1 MKQKRW
7 IMLLVSVILAVLSIL
22 GFVCAFYYRTKLWR
36 VTQEL
41 HFEQSKLFEQEKHFK
56 TMQEA
61 AKDSFQ
67 AIASQAL
74 DKNNERFLHLA
85 KERLEQKTIEANS
98 QLDQKTLK
106 FEQMVKPISD
116 LLSKMESDFQRIER
130 ERGEQFGRLTEG
142 LKSVSDISEQLRLET
157 KTLTSALRRPEVRG
171 SWGEM
176 QLRRVVELAGMTSYC
191 DFSEQVTGRLEDQLL
206 KPDMVIH
213 LPNNRQIIVDAKAV
227 LDAYLD
233 AIEAE
238 TEENRKVA
246 LIRHAKN
253 LQSRVKDLAKKS
265 YWDLFENSPDFVIL
279 FIPNEALLAAA
290 LEIDR
295 NLIEDAMKDKIIIA
309 SPTTLVAVLK
319 SIAYGWQQEKV
330 HQNAQHILDTA
341 KEFYDRLQPWLKNLD
356 LLGGKLESAVKSY
369 NDSMGSLESRVL
381 PSARKIKDLGFQDR
395 VDLPQ
400 LKGVE
405 KTVRSTAFS
414 ESEN

>member
-1 MKQKRW
+1 
-7 IMLLVSVILAVLSIL
+7 MLLLSIVL
-22 GFVCAFYYRTKLWR
+22 AILSVVGLATAIYYRNKAWQIA
-36 VTQEL
+36 QEL
-41 HFEQSKLFEQEKHFK
+41 RFEQTKLFEQEKHFK
-56 TMQEA
+56 TMQDA

-85 KERLEQKTIEANS
+85 KERLEQKSLEANS
-98 QLDQKTLK
+98 HLEQKTLK
-106 FEQMVKPISD
+106 FEQMVQPIND
-116 LLSKMESDFQRIER
+116 LMAKMQTDFQRIER

-142 LKSVSDISEQLRLET
+142 LKSVSDISEQLRVET

-176 QLRRVVELAGMTSYC
+176 QLKRVVELAGMTSYC
-191 DFSEQVTGRLEDQLL
+191 DFSEQVTGRIDDQLL

-233 AIEAE
+233 AVEAE
-238 TEENRKVA
+238 TEDGRKVA
-246 LIRHAKN
+246 LLRHAKN
-253 LQSRVKDLAKKS
+253 LQSRVKDLARKS

-290 LEIDR
+290 LEVDR
-295 NLIEDAMKDKIIIA
+295 NLIEDAMKEKIIIA

-341 KEFYDRLQPWLKNLD
+341 KEFYDRLQPWLKNLE
-356 LLGGKLESAVKSY
+356 GVGNRLEGAVKAY
-369 NDSMGSLESRVL
+369 NDSMGSLEARVL

-395 VDLPQ
+395 ADLPQ
-400 LKGVE
+400 MKGVE
-405 KTVRSTAFS
+405 KTVRSTSFS